1 MSLLIDDVIKTF
13 AKTNKC
19 INGKWYVA
27 KPIRGRVSFA
37 TKLKDAINVFN
48 GKCLAVHF
56 KEDENNES

>member
-13 AKTNKC
+13 AKTNTC

-37 TKLKDAINVFN
+37 TKLKDAIKVFN

-56 KEDENNES
+56 KEDENNE